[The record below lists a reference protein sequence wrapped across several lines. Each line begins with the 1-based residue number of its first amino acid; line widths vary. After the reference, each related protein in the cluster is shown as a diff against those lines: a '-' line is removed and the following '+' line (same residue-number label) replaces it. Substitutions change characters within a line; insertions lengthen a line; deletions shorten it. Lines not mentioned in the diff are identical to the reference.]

1 MNTSKQ
7 NEAEVSI
14 YKKQS
19 ENVYFHGP
27 IQKPMSYRG
36 LDVKK
41 PEYADIRPIILMS
54 ISSEKNNKKV

>member
-7 NEAEVSI
+7 NEAAVSI

-27 IQKPMSYRG
+27 IQKSMSYRR
-36 LDVKK
+36 LDLKK
-41 PEYADIRPIILMS
+41 PEHADIRSLILMS
-54 ISSEKNNKKV
+54 ISPEKNNKKV